1 MGLAVWLQAGP
12 FPHLLGLKRGVGNIP
27 LPGGREAMEAKT
39 GEDAVRLESTKPV
52 EDQDVMIKDIP
63 VAGHLRF
70 DRVELAGSL
79 GDLGTLLPIVVGMIL
94 INKLSPTTVF
104 LAFGLFYLMTGFYFR
119 LPIPVQPLK
128 AVGAIAIAY
137 PNQITES
144 VIGASGVLFG
154 FILLVLS
161 LSGTLDRVAK
171 LFTQP
176 VVRGIQLALGLIFL
190 KKGIELITTQNVFL
204 SGVNGNFS
212 EYQINLGIGV
222 LVFVIVLLLLDNKKI
237 PAALAAL
244 GFGIIAGLLL
254 GGLQNQPIRIGPT
267 PVHLI
272 SPSVHD
278 FWTAFIMLI
287 LPQIPLTI
295 GNACV
300 GTADMCNSVFPDNPL
315 LSKTTAGKFAL
326 TMGIANFPA
335 GFFGAVPMCTGTGG
349 LAAHYRFGARTGGAP
364 IMIGA
369 IFVVLALVL
378 GELGFTILTLIPNS
392 VLGVLLIFAG
402 LELCPLVRSLKT
414 NEEFFVALL
423 IAGIALAVPNMA
435 WAFGIGILVDLFIR
449 YMGTKI

>member
-1 MGLAVWLQAGP
+1 M
-12 FPHLLGLKRGVGNIP
+12 
-27 LPGGREAMEAKT
+27 
-39 GEDAVRLESTKPV
+39 RLEGEKPV
-52 EDQDVMIKDIP
+52 GEQEVMKKDISL
-63 VAGHLRF
+63 AGHLRF

-104 LAFGLFYLMTGFYFR
+104 LAFGLFYLMTGYYFR

-144 VIGASGVLFG
+144 VIGASGMLFG

-161 LSGTLDRVAK
+161 LSGTLDRVAR

-190 KKGIELITTQNVFL
+190 KKGIELITAQNLFI
-204 SGVNGNFS
+204 SGVNGHFS
-212 EYQINLGIGV
+212 EYQINLGIGIV
-222 LVFVIVLLLLDNKKI
+222 VFAIVLLLLDNKKL

-244 GFGIIAGLLL
+244 GFGIISGLVL
-254 GGLQNQPIRIGPT
+254 GGLQDQPLGIGPT
-267 PVHLI
+267 SVHLI
-272 SPSVHD
+272 SPSLHD

-287 LPQIPLTI
+287 VPQMPLTI

-300 GTADMCNSVFPDNPL
+300 GTADACTSLFPNSPL

-326 TMGIANFPA
+326 TMGIANLPA

-364 IMIGA
+364 ILIGA
-369 IFVVLALVL
+369 IFVVLALAL
-378 GELGFTILTLIPNS
+378 GELGFSVLALIPNS

-449 YMGTKI
+449 SMGTKI